1 MTQPTPENP
10 TRAIPSSVPVLK
22 RTLIWG
28 WIAAGVLAF
37 LGGIIGYVV
46 AGGVG
51 ALSAVLGAVF
61 AAVFLGVTAASI
73 VIATRFDVAAF
84 FGIVLGA
91 WLLKFIIFLVAAV
104 LLKNQPWINA
114 PVLFLTMIVG
124 IIVSL
129 TLDVIVVSKSRMPY
143 VSDLSPRD

>member
-37 LGGIIGYVV
+37 LGGIIGSVV

>member
-1 MTQPTPENP
+1 MTQPTPEN
-10 TRAIPSSVPVLK
+10 TSRAVPSSVPVLK

-28 WIAAGVLAF
+28 WIAAGVLAIV
-37 LGGIIGYVV
+37 GGIVGYAV

-51 ALSAVLGAVF
+51 ALSAVLGALF

-73 VIATRFDVAAF
+73 VIATRFNVAAF

-143 VSDLSPRD
+143 VSDLASRD

>member
-1 MTQPTPENP
+1 MTQSTPASP
-10 TRAIPSSVPVLK
+10 SRTLPSSVPVLK

-28 WIAAGVLAF
+28 WIAAAALAIV
-37 LGGIIGYVV
+37 GGIIGFVI

-51 ALSAVLGAVF
+51 ALSAVLGALF

-143 VSDLSPRD
+143 VSDLASRD

>member
-1 MTQPTPENP
+1 M
-10 TRAIPSSVPVLK
+10 LK

>member
-1 MTQPTPENP
+1 VTEPVFSETP
-10 TRAIPSSVPVLK
+10 RAIPSSVPVLK

-28 WIAAGVLAF
+28 WIAAGVLAIV
-37 LGGIIGYVV
+37 GGIIGYVV

-51 ALSAVLGAVF
+51 ALSAVLGALF

-143 VSDLSPRD
+143 VSDLASRD

>member
-1 MTQPTPENP
+1 M
-10 TRAIPSSVPVLK
+10 PVLK

-28 WIAAGVLAF
+28 WIAAGVLAIV
-37 LGGIIGYVV
+37 GGIIGYVV

-51 ALSAVLGAVF
+51 ALSAVLGALF

-129 TLDVIVVSKSRMPY
+129 TVDVIVVSKSRMPY
-143 VSDLSPRD
+143 VSDLASRD

>member
-1 MTQPTPENP
+1 MTNP
-10 TRAIPSSVPVLK
+10 ANANSPRPVPSSVPVLK

-28 WIAAGVLAF
+28 WIAAAAIAVVGGV
-37 LGGIIGYVV
+37 IGFFV

-51 ALSAVLGAVF
+51 ALSAVLGALF

-104 LLKNQPWINA
+104 LLKNQPWIST

-124 IIVSL
+124 VVVSL
-129 TLDVIVVSKSRMPY
+129 ALDVIVVSKSRMPY
-143 VSDLSPRD
+143 VSDLPSGD

>member
-1 MTQPTPENP
+1 
-10 TRAIPSSVPVLK
+10 VLK

-28 WIAAGVLAF
+28 WIAAGVLAIV
-37 LGGIIGYVV
+37 GGIVGYAV

-51 ALSAVLGAVF
+51 ALSAVLGALF

-143 VSDLSPRD
+143 VSDLASRD

>member
-1 MTQPTPENP
+1 MTIPSSEGTPRP
-10 TRAIPSSVPVLK
+10 VPSSVPVLK
-22 RTLIWG
+22 RTLLWG
-28 WIAAGVLAF
+28 WIAAAILAVVGGV
-37 LGGIIGYVV
+37 IGYVV
-46 AGGVG
+46 VGGIG
-51 ALSAVLGAVF
+51 ALSAVLGALF

-104 LLKNQPWINA
+104 LLKNQPWVST
-114 PVLFLTMIVG
+114 PVLFLTMIAG

-129 TLDVIVVSKSRMPY
+129 TLDVIVVTKSRMPY
-143 VSDLSPRD
+143 VSDLAPRD